1 MTKCHYKMLQQ
12 IVTKNQGKITAFYL
26 FFISCS
32 DESYDF
38 VVTYLL
44 PKGEKNVMTSHNV
57 AVADAYGS
65 LPN

>member
-1 MTKCHYKMLQQ
+1 MLQQ
-12 IVTKNQGKITAFYL
+12 IVTKNQDKITAFYL

-57 AVADAYGS
+57 AVADAY
-65 LPN
+65 